1 MQIKNLVMCLALLT
15 GISNLSK
22 AAETIESAHTGLSV
36 IVDDII
42 ENHCRRCGVVVHNNG
57 SGLPD
62 FLKLSCFCDDH
73 KKGRYIFRSL
83 KLYPSQTTPQKLE
96 FLDPILDPLQKL
108 IEKISP
114 RCYGNK
120 ATAIHRQG
128 KTGLLGLE
136 EEDYWDLACDRE

>member
-1 MQIKNLVMCLALLT
+1 MSMQIKNLVICLVLLT

-22 AAETIESAHTGLSV
+22 ATETIEAGKGLSV
-36 IVDDII
+36 IVDDNVK
-42 ENHCRRCGVVVHNNG
+42 NHCSQCRAGVIHDE
-57 SGLPD
+57 SGGY
-62 FLKLSCFCDDH
+62 FLILSCYCDDH
-73 KKGRYIFRSL
+73 KKDKQIMRFL
-83 KLYPSQTTPQKLE
+83 KLYPPQTTPQKLE
-96 FLDPILDPLQKL
+96 FLDPILDPLQKF

-136 EEDYWDLACDRE
+136 EEDNWDLACDRE